1 MDIKRM
7 LCGKVARLIVI
18 LLICA
23 SLLGLGIC
31 LIKSLYIY
39 STTDFQSG
47 EYIPWVM
54 LNEETQTLDYA
65 LRIFRNDIPDG
76 FFEENVGYTEYNGI
90 TVISGTSKEII
101 DILSGFSPEIS
112 NLRFQLYCQD
122 ILVAKNTDEIP
133 ENAGSIWYGG
143 YDELSDETGKIWYA
157 GEDVSTEIIYY
168 SALNTSVNDKY
179 QQNYEVYLSL
189 TEQGNN
195 YFVGNFIWLAVV
207 LLLSVIYILQSLYVP
222 SGGKIRLSIVERIPA
237 EIMLCVDAVLVA
249 LDLYV
254 AYVVMKNLFSRDYI
268 SLINS
273 LAAGL
278 VKITSSFDYFI
289 FVQIVIV
296 VICAVI
302 LYLLI
307 LRALRAAVRRI
318 AAGKWYRNTLI
329 YRLLVLI
336 MNIKHFW
343 KWVLFCAVDFF
354 LLVLFIPSRS
364 SSMLTAFMLYNIAA
378 FLYVSYFLVRL
389 GKLQSAAERLAG
401 GEDGVRF
408 ETTGPL
414 DPVGKSAKIFNR
426 IGDSVSRAVEER
438 MKSERLRTE
447 LITNVSHDIKT
458 PLTSIISYVDLIK
471 KERPE
476 NENIRG
482 YIEVLDRQ
490 SGRLK
495 KLIED
500 LIEASKA
507 SSGVLPVN
515 AAELDVSE
523 LLRQALGEYS
533 ERFAAAGVNTVVNIP
548 DERVVV
554 FADGRHMWRIF
565 DNLSSNICKYSLAGT
580 RAYFDLKVE
589 RGEAVIL
596 FRNISSEQSGLS
608 GIDLTERFVRRD
620 SSRHTEGSG
629 LGLAIAK
636 SLAELQ
642 GASLDVSVDGD
653 LFKVTVRIKCLRVE
667 KPCNMGQSRNMEGL
681 SDLER
686 LSDLENL
693 SDLTDDNDNSSD
705 SPDADGISGSNE
717 SDNANPNTQ
726 N

>member
-23 SLLGLGIC
+23 SLLGLGMC

-90 TVISGTSKEII
+90 TMVSGVGKEII

-157 GEDVSTEIIYY
+157 GEDVSTEIIYF
-168 SALNTSVNDKY
+168 SVQNTSVNDKY

-195 YFVGNFIWLAVV
+195 YFIGNFIWLAVV
-207 LLLSVIYILQSLYVP
+207 LMLSVVYVLQSLYVP

-254 AYVVMKNLFSRDYI
+254 AYVVMKNLFSRDYV

-289 FVQIVIV
+289 FIQIVIV
-296 VICAVI
+296 VICMVI

-307 LRALRAAVRRI
+307 LRTLRAAVRRI

-378 FLYVSYFLVRL
+378 FLYISYFLIRL
-389 GKLQSAAERLAG
+389 GKLQGAAERLAG

-408 ETTGPL
+408 DTTGPL

-471 KERPE
+471 KEQPE

-515 AAELDVSE
+515 AAELDVAE

-533 ERFAAAGVNTVVNIP
+533 ERFAAAGVTPVVNIP
-548 DERVVV
+548 DERVII

-580 RAYFDLKVE
+580 RAYFDLVTE
-589 RGEAVIL
+589 RGEAVMT
-596 FRNISSEQSGLS
+596 FRNISSEQSELS

-642 GASLDVSVDGD
+642 GASLEVSVDGD

-667 KPCNMGQSRNMEGL
+667 KPSGL
-681 SDLER
+681 PELVGD
-686 LSDLENL
+686 NK
-693 SDLTDDNDNSSD
+693 LTDDNDNSSD
-705 SPDADGISGSNE
+705 SPDVDGISGSNE

>member
-133 ENAGSIWYGG
+133 ETVCSIWYGG
-143 YDELSDETGKIWYA
+143 YDELSDDTGKIWYA

-471 KERPE
+471 KEQPE

-533 ERFAAAGVNTVVNIP
+533 ERFAAAGVTPVVNIP
-548 DERVVV
+548 DERVII

-580 RAYFDLKVE
+580 RAYFDLVTE

-596 FRNISSEQSGLS
+596 FRNISSEQSELS
-608 GIDLTERFVRRD
+608 GLDLTERFVRRD

-642 GASLDVSVDGD
+642 GASLEVSVDGD
-653 LFKVTVRIKCLRVE
+653 LFKVTLKIKCLRVE
-667 KPCNMGQSRNMEGL
+667 KPSGL
-681 SDLER
+681 PELVGD
-686 LSDLENL
+686 NK
-693 SDLTDDNDNSSD
+693 LTDDNGNSSD

>member
-39 STTDFQSG
+39 STTDYQSG

-54 LNEETQTLDYA
+54 LNEETLTLDYA

-133 ENAGSIWYGG
+133 ETVCSIWYGG
-143 YDELSDETGKIWYA
+143 YDELSDDTGKIWYA

-254 AYVVMKNLFSRDYI
+254 AYVVITNLFSRDYV

-289 FVQIVIV
+289 FIQIVIV

-307 LRALRAAVRRI
+307 LRTLRAAVRRI
-318 AAGKWYRNTLI
+318 AAGKWYRNTLV

-354 LLVLFIPSRS
+354 LLVVLIPSRS

-471 KERPE
+471 KEQPE

-533 ERFAAAGVNTVVNIP
+533 ERFAAAGVTPVVNIP
-548 DERVVV
+548 DERVII

-589 RGEAVIL
+589 RGEAVMT
-596 FRNISSEQSGLS
+596 FRNISSEQSELS

-642 GASLDVSVDGD
+642 GASLEVSVDGD

-667 KPCNMGQSRNMEGL
+667 KPSGL
-681 SDLER
+681 PELVGD
-686 LSDLENL
+686 NK
-693 SDLTDDNDNSSD
+693 LTDDNDNSSD
-705 SPDADGISGSNE
+705 SPDADGISDSNE

>member
-23 SLLGLGIC
+23 SLLGLVIC

-39 STTDFQSG
+39 STTDYRSG
-47 EYIPWVM
+47 KYKPWIM
-54 LNEETQTLDYA
+54 LNEDTSTLDYA
-65 LRIFRNDIPDG
+65 LRIFKNDIPDG

-133 ENAGSIWYGG
+133 ETVCSIWYGG
-143 YDELSDETGKIWYA
+143 YDELSDDTGKIWYA

-254 AYVVMKNLFSRDYI
+254 AYVVITNLFSRDYV

-289 FVQIVIV
+289 FIQIVIV
-296 VICAVI
+296 VICMVI

-307 LRALRAAVRRI
+307 LRTLRAALRRI
-318 AAGKWYRNTLI
+318 AAWKWYRNTLI

-414 DPVGKSAKIFNR
+414 DPIGKSAKIFNR

-471 KERPE
+471 KEQPE

-548 DERVVV
+548 DERVII

-596 FRNISSEQSGLS
+596 FRNISSEQSELS

-642 GASLDVSVDGD
+642 GASLEVSVDGD

-667 KPCNMGQSRNMEGL
+667 KPSGL
-681 SDLER
+681 PELVGD
-686 LSDLENL
+686 NK
-693 SDLTDDNDNSSD
+693 LTDDNDNSSD
-705 SPDADGISGSNE
+705 SPDADSISGSNE

>member
-7 LCGKVARLIVI
+7 LCGKVARLIII

-133 ENAGSIWYGG
+133 ETVCSIWYKG
-143 YDELSDETGKIWYA
+143 YDELSDDTGKIWYA

-195 YFVGNFIWLAVV
+195 YFIGNFIWLAGV
-207 LLLSVIYILQSLYVP
+207 LMLSVVYILQSLYVP

-254 AYVVMKNLFSRDYI
+254 AYVVITNLFSRDYV

-307 LRALRAAVRRI
+307 LRTLRAAVRRI
-318 AAGKWYRNTLI
+318 AAGKWYRNTLV

-354 LLVLFIPSRS
+354 LLVLSIPSRS

-378 FLYVSYFLVRL
+378 FLYVSYFLVCL
-389 GKLQSAAERLAG
+389 GKLQGAAERLAN

-414 DPVGKSAKIFNR
+414 DPVGKSVKIFNR

-471 KERPE
+471 KEQPE

-515 AAELDVSE
+515 GAELDVAE

-548 DERVVV
+548 DERVII

-596 FRNISSEQSGLS
+596 FRNISSEQSELS

-642 GASLDVSVDGD
+642 GASLEVSVDGD

-667 KPCNMGQSRNMEGL
+667 KPSGL
-681 SDLER
+681 PE
-686 LSDLENL
+686 
-693 SDLTDDNDNSSD
+693 LTGDNGNSSD
-705 SPDADGISGSNE
+705 SPDADGISDSNE

>member
-23 SLLGLGIC
+23 SLLGLVIC

-39 STTDFQSG
+39 STTDYRSG
-47 EYIPWVM
+47 EYKPWIM
-54 LNEETQTLDYA
+54 LNEDTSTLDYA
-65 LRIFRNDIPDG
+65 LRIFKNDIPDG

-90 TVISGTSKEII
+90 TMVSGVGKEII

-254 AYVVMKNLFSRDYI
+254 AYVVITNLFSRDYV

-289 FVQIVIV
+289 FIQIVIV
-296 VICAVI
+296 VICMVI

-307 LRALRAAVRRI
+307 LRTLRAAVRRI
-318 AAGKWYRNTLI
+318 AAGKWYRNTLVW
-329 YRLLVLI
+329 RLLVLI

-354 LLVLFIPSRS
+354 LLVLFIQSRS

-389 GKLQSAAERLAG
+389 GKLQGAAERLAG

-438 MKSERLRTE
+438 IKSERLRTE

-471 KERPE
+471 KEQPE

-515 AAELDVSE
+515 AAELDVAE

-533 ERFAAAGVNTVVNIP
+533 ERFATAGVTPVVNIP
-548 DERVVV
+548 DERVII

-589 RGEAVIL
+589 RGEAVMT
-596 FRNISSEQSGLS
+596 FRNISSEQSELS
-608 GIDLTERFVRRD
+608 GIDLTERFVQRD

-642 GASLDVSVDGD
+642 GASLEVSVDGD
-653 LFKVTVRIKCLRVE
+653 LFKVTLKIKCLRVE
-667 KPCNMGQSRNMEGL
+667 KPSGL
-681 SDLER
+681 PELVGD
-686 LSDLENL
+686 NK
-693 SDLTDDNDNSSD
+693 LTDDNDNSSD

-717 SDNANPNTQ
+717 SDNINPNTQ

>member
-23 SLLGLGIC
+23 SLLGLVIC

-39 STTDFQSG
+39 STTDYRSG
-47 EYIPWVM
+47 EYKPWIM
-54 LNEETQTLDYA
+54 LNEDTSTLDYA
-65 LRIFRNDIPDG
+65 LRIFKNDIPDG

-90 TVISGTSKEII
+90 TMVSGVGKEII

-157 GEDVSTEIIYY
+157 GEDVSTEIIYF
-168 SALNTSVNDKY
+168 SVQNTSVNDKY

-195 YFVGNFIWLAVV
+195 YFIGNFIWLAVV
-207 LLLSVIYILQSLYVP
+207 LMLSVVYVLQSLYVP

-254 AYVVMKNLFSRDYI
+254 AYVVISNLFSRDYV

-289 FVQIVIV
+289 FIQIVIV
-296 VICAVI
+296 VICMVI

-307 LRALRAAVRRI
+307 LRTLRAAVRRI

-378 FLYVSYFLVRL
+378 FLYVSYFLIRL

-471 KERPE
+471 KERSE

-515 AAELDVSE
+515 AAELDVAE

-589 RGEAVIL
+589 NGEAVMI
-596 FRNISSEQSGLS
+596 FRNISSEQSELS
-608 GIDLTERFVRRD
+608 GLDLTERFVRRD

-642 GASLDVSVDGD
+642 GASLEVSVDGD
-653 LFKVTVRIKCLRVE
+653 LFKVTLKIKCLRVE
-667 KPCNMGQSRNMEGL
+667 QPSGL
-681 SDLER
+681 PELVGD
-686 LSDLENL
+686 NK
-693 SDLTDDNDNSSD
+693 LTDDNDNSSD
-705 SPDADGISGSNE
+705 SQDADGISGSNE

>member
-23 SLLGLGIC
+23 SLLGLVIC

-39 STTDFQSG
+39 STTDYRSG
-47 EYIPWVM
+47 EYKPWIM
-54 LNEETQTLDYA
+54 LNEDTSTLDYA
-65 LRIFRNDIPDG
+65 LRIFKNDIPDG

-90 TVISGTSKEII
+90 TMVSGVGKEII

-157 GEDVSTEIIYY
+157 GEDVSTEIIYF
-168 SALNTSVNDKY
+168 SVQNTSVNDKY

-195 YFVGNFIWLAVV
+195 YFIGNFIWLAVV
-207 LLLSVIYILQSLYVP
+207 LMLSVVYVLQSLYVP

-254 AYVVMKNLFSRDYI
+254 AYVVISNLFSRDYV

-289 FVQIVIV
+289 FIQIVIV
-296 VICAVI
+296 VICMVI

-307 LRALRAAVRRI
+307 LRTLRAAVRRI
-318 AAGKWYRNTLI
+318 AAGKWYRNTLV

-354 LLVLFIPSRS
+354 LLVVLIPSRS
-364 SSMLTAFMLYNIAA
+364 SMMLVLFMLYNIAA
-378 FLYVSYFLVRL
+378 FLYVSYFLIRL
-389 GKLQSAAERLAG
+389 GKLQDAAERLAG

-408 ETTGPL
+408 DTTGPL

-426 IGDSVSRAVEER
+426 IGDSVSRAVEGR

-471 KERPE
+471 KEQPE

-533 ERFAAAGVNTVVNIP
+533 ERFAAAGVTPVVNLP
-548 DERVVV
+548 DERVII

-589 RGEAVIL
+589 RGEAVMI
-596 FRNISSEQSGLS
+596 FRNISSEQSELS
-608 GIDLTERFVRRD
+608 GLDLTERFVRRD

-642 GASLDVSVDGD
+642 GASLEVSVDGD
-653 LFKVTVRIKCLRVE
+653 LFKVTLKIKCLRVE
-667 KPCNMGQSRNMEGL
+667 QPSGL
-681 SDLER
+681 PELVGD
-686 LSDLENL
+686 NK
-693 SDLTDDNDNSSD
+693 LTDDNDNSSD
-705 SPDADGISGSNE
+705 SQDADGISGSNE

>member
-23 SLLGLGIC
+23 SLLGLGMC

-90 TVISGTSKEII
+90 TVVSGTSKEII

-133 ENAGSIWYGG
+133 ETVSSIWYKG
-143 YDELSDETGKIWYA
+143 YDELSDDTGKIWYA

-207 LLLSVIYILQSLYVP
+207 LLLSVVYVLQSLYVP
-222 SGGKIRLSIVERIPA
+222 SGEKIKLSIVERIPA

-254 AYVVMKNLFSRDYI
+254 AYVVITNLFSRDYV

-307 LRALRAAVRRI
+307 LHTIRAAVRRI
-318 AAGKWYRNTLI
+318 AAGKWYRNTLV

-354 LLVLFIPSRS
+354 LLVLFITSRS
-364 SSMLTAFMLYNIAA
+364 SSMLTAFMLYNIIA
-378 FLYVSYFLVRL
+378 FLYVSYFLIRL
-389 GKLQSAAERLAG
+389 GKLSDAAERLAG

-408 ETTGPL
+408 DTTGPL

-471 KERPE
+471 KEQPE

-533 ERFAAAGVNTVVNIP
+533 ERFAAAGVTPVVNIP
-548 DERVVV
+548 DERVII

-580 RAYFDLKVE
+580 RAYFDLVTE
-589 RGEAVIL
+589 RGEAVII
-596 FRNISSEQSGLS
+596 FRNISSEQSELS

-642 GASLDVSVDGD
+642 GASLEVSVDGD

-667 KPCNMGQSRNMEGL
+667 KSSGL
-681 SDLER
+681 PELVG
-686 LSDLENL
+686 
-693 SDLTDDNDNSSD
+693 DNGNSSD
-705 SPDADGISGSNE
+705 SPDADCISDSNE
-717 SDNANPNTQ
+717 SDNINPNTQ

>member
-23 SLLGLGIC
+23 SLLGLGMC

-122 ILVAKNTDEIP
+122 ILVAKNTDEVP
-133 ENAGSIWYGG
+133 ETVCSIWYKG
-143 YDELSDETGKIWYA
+143 YDELSDDTGKIWYA
-157 GEDVSTEIIYY
+157 GEDVSTEIIYF
-168 SALNTSVNDKY
+168 SVQNTSVNDKY

-254 AYVVMKNLFSRDYI
+254 AYVVITNLFSRDYV

-289 FVQIVIV
+289 FIQIVIV

-307 LRALRAAVRRI
+307 LRTLRAAVRRI
-318 AAGKWYRNTLI
+318 AAGKWYRNTLVW
-329 YRLLVLI
+329 RLLVLI

-354 LLVLFIPSRS
+354 LLVLSIPSRS

-447 LITNVSHDIKT
+447 LITKVSHDIKT

-471 KERPE
+471 KEQPE

-548 DERVVV
+548 DERVII

-565 DNLSSNICKYSLAGT
+565 DNLSSNICKYSLTGT
-580 RAYFDLKVE
+580 RAYFDLVAE
-589 RGEAVIL
+589 RGEAVMT

-642 GASLDVSVDGD
+642 GASLEVSVDGD

-667 KPCNMGQSRNMEGL
+667 KPSGL
-681 SDLER
+681 PELVG
-686 LSDLENL
+686 
-693 SDLTDDNDNSSD
+693 DNGNSSD
-705 SPDADGISGSNE
+705 SPDTNGISDSNQ
-717 SDNANPNTQ
+717 SDNINPNTQ

>member
-23 SLLGLGIC
+23 SLLGLVIC

-39 STTDFQSG
+39 STTDYRSG
-47 EYIPWVM
+47 KYKPWIM
-54 LNEETQTLDYA
+54 LNEDTSTLDYA
-65 LRIFRNDIPDG
+65 LRIFKNDIPDG

-133 ENAGSIWYGG
+133 ETVCSIWYGG
-143 YDELSDETGKIWYA
+143 YDELSDDTGKIWYA

-254 AYVVMKNLFSRDYI
+254 AYVVITNLFSRDYV

-289 FVQIVIV
+289 FIQIVIV
-296 VICAVI
+296 VICMVI

-307 LRALRAAVRRI
+307 LRTLRAAVRRI

-414 DPVGKSAKIFNR
+414 DPIGKSAKIFNR

-471 KERPE
+471 KEQPE

-548 DERVVV
+548 DERVII

-596 FRNISSEQSGLS
+596 FRNISSEQSELS

-642 GASLDVSVDGD
+642 GASLEVSVDGD

-667 KPCNMGQSRNMEGL
+667 KPSGL
-681 SDLER
+681 PELVGD
-686 LSDLENL
+686 NK
-693 SDLTDDNDNSSD
+693 LTDDNDNSSD
-705 SPDADGISGSNE
+705 SPDADSISGSNE

>member
-23 SLLGLGIC
+23 SLLGLGMC

-39 STTDFQSG
+39 STTDYQSG

-133 ENAGSIWYGG
+133 ETVCSIWYGG
-143 YDELSDETGKIWYA
+143 YDELSDDTGKIWYA

-249 LDLYV
+249 LDFYV
-254 AYVVMKNLFSRDYI
+254 AYVVITNLFSRDYV

-307 LRALRAAVRRI
+307 LRTLRAAVRRI
-318 AAGKWYRNTLI
+318 AAGKWYRNTLVW
-329 YRLLVLI
+329 RLLVLI

-378 FLYVSYFLVRL
+378 FLYVSYFLIRL
-389 GKLQSAAERLAG
+389 GKLQSAAERLAD

-471 KERPE
+471 KEQPE
-476 NENIRG
+476 NKNIRG

-548 DERVVV
+548 DERVII

-589 RGEAVIL
+589 NGEAVMT
-596 FRNISSEQSGLS
+596 FRNISSEQSELS

-642 GASLDVSVDGD
+642 GASLEVSVDGD

-667 KPCNMGQSRNMEGL
+667 KPSGL
-681 SDLER
+681 PELVGD
-686 LSDLENL
+686 NK
-693 SDLTDDNDNSSD
+693 LTDDNDNSSD
-705 SPDADGISGSNE
+705 SPDVDGISGSNE

>member
-23 SLLGLGIC
+23 SLLGLVIC

-39 STTDFQSG
+39 STTDYRSG
-47 EYIPWVM
+47 EYKPWIM
-54 LNEETQTLDYA
+54 LNEDTSTLDYA
-65 LRIFRNDIPDG
+65 LRIFKNDIPDG

-133 ENAGSIWYGG
+133 ETVCSIWYGG
-143 YDELSDETGKIWYA
+143 YDELSDDTGKIWYA

-254 AYVVMKNLFSRDYI
+254 AYVVITNLFSRDYV

-307 LRALRAAVRRI
+307 LRTLRAAVRRI
-318 AAGKWYRNTLI
+318 AAGKWYRNTLVW
-329 YRLLVLI
+329 RLLVLI

-378 FLYVSYFLVRL
+378 FLYVSYFLIRL
-389 GKLQSAAERLAG
+389 GKLQSAAERLAN

-471 KERPE
+471 KEQPE

-548 DERVVV
+548 DERVII

-589 RGEAVIL
+589 RGEAVMT
-596 FRNISSEQSGLS
+596 FRNISSEQSELS

-642 GASLDVSVDGD
+642 GASLEVSVDGD

-667 KPCNMGQSRNMEGL
+667 RPSGL
-681 SDLER
+681 PELVGDS
-686 LSDLENL
+686 N
-693 SDLTDDNDNSSD
+693 NKSD
-705 SPDADGISGSNE
+705 STDADGISDSNE
-717 SDNANPNTQ
+717 SDNTEPNTQ

>member
-133 ENAGSIWYGG
+133 ETVCSIWYGG
-143 YDELSDETGKIWYA
+143 YDELSDDTGKIWYA

-168 SALNTSVNDKY
+168 SAQNTSVNDKY

-207 LLLSVIYILQSLYVP
+207 LMLSVIYVLQSLYVP

-249 LDLYV
+249 LDFYV
-254 AYVVMKNLFSRDYI
+254 AYVVITNLFSRDYV

-289 FVQIVIV
+289 FIQIVIV
-296 VICAVI
+296 VICMVI

-307 LRALRAAVRRI
+307 LRTLRAAVRRI
-318 AAGKWYRNTLI
+318 AAGKWYRNTLVW
-329 YRLLVLI
+329 RLLVLI

-364 SSMLTAFMLYNIAA
+364 SMMLTAFMLYNIAA
-378 FLYVSYFLVRL
+378 FLYISYFLVRL

-408 ETTGPL
+408 DTTGPL
-414 DPVGKSAKIFNR
+414 DPIGKSAKIFNR

-471 KERPE
+471 KEQPE

-515 AAELDVSE
+515 AAELDIAE

-533 ERFAAAGVNTVVNIP
+533 ERFESASVTAVVNIP

-589 RGEAVIL
+589 NGEAVMI
-596 FRNISSEQSGLS
+596 FRNISSEQSELS
-608 GIDLTERFVRRD
+608 GLDLTERFVRRD

-667 KPCNMGQSRNMEGL
+667 KPSSLPELVG
-681 SDLER
+681 
-686 LSDLENL
+686 ENG
-693 SDLTDDNDNSSD
+693 NSSD
-705 SPDADGISGSNE
+705 SPDTNGISDSNQ
-717 SDNANPNTQ
+717 SDNINPNTQ

>member
-1 MDIKRM
+1 MDIKQM

-133 ENAGSIWYGG
+133 ETVCSIWYKG
-143 YDELSDETGKIWYA
+143 YDELSDDTGKIWYA

-254 AYVVMKNLFSRDYI
+254 AYVVITNLFSRDYV

-289 FVQIVIV
+289 FIQIVIV
-296 VICAVI
+296 VICMVI

-307 LRALRAAVRRI
+307 LRTLRAAVRRI
-318 AAGKWYRNTLI
+318 AAGKWYRNTLVW
-329 YRLLVLI
+329 RLLVLI

-378 FLYVSYFLVRL
+378 FLYISYFLVRL
-389 GKLQSAAERLAG
+389 GKLQGAAERLAD

-408 ETTGPL
+408 DTTGPL

-471 KERPE
+471 KERSE

-515 AAELDVSE
+515 AAELDVAE

-589 RGEAVIL
+589 NGEAVMI
-596 FRNISSEQSGLS
+596 FRNISSEQSELS
-608 GIDLTERFVRRD
+608 GLDLTERFVRRD

-667 KPCNMGQSRNMEGL
+667 KPSGL
-681 SDLER
+681 PELVGD
-686 LSDLENL
+686 NK
-693 SDLTDDNDNSSD
+693 LTDDNDNSSD
-705 SPDADGISGSNE
+705 SPDVDGISGSNE

>member
-23 SLLGLGIC
+23 SLLGLVIC

-39 STTDFQSG
+39 STTDYRSG
-47 EYIPWVM
+47 EYKPWIM
-54 LNEETQTLDYA
+54 LNEDTSTLDYA
-65 LRIFRNDIPDG
+65 LRIFKNDIPDG

-90 TVISGTSKEII
+90 TMVSGVGKEII

-157 GEDVSTEIIYY
+157 GEDVSTEIIYF
-168 SALNTSVNDKY
+168 SVQNTSVNDKY

-249 LDLYV
+249 LDFYV
-254 AYVVMKNLFSRDYI
+254 AYVVITNLFSRDYV

-289 FVQIVIV
+289 FIQIVIV
-296 VICAVI
+296 VICMVI

-307 LRALRAAVRRI
+307 LRTLRAAVRRI
-318 AAGKWYRNTLI
+318 AAGKWYRNTLVW
-329 YRLLVLI
+329 RLLVLI

-354 LLVLFIPSRS
+354 LLILFIQSRS
-364 SSMLTAFMLYNIAA
+364 SSMLTAFMLYNIIA
-378 FLYVSYFLVRL
+378 FLYVSYFLIRL
-389 GKLQSAAERLAG
+389 GKLSDAAERLAG

-471 KERPE
+471 KERSE

-515 AAELDVSE
+515 AAELDVAE

-533 ERFAAAGVNTVVNIP
+533 ERFAAAGVTPVVNIP
-548 DERVVV
+548 DERVII

-589 RGEAVIL
+589 RGEAVMT
-596 FRNISSEQSGLS
+596 FRNISSEQSELS

-642 GASLDVSVDGD
+642 GASLEVSVDGD

-667 KPCNMGQSRNMEGL
+667 KPSGL
-681 SDLER
+681 PELV
-686 LSDLENL
+686 
-693 SDLTDDNDNSSD
+693 SD
-705 SPDADGISGSNE
+705 SNNKSDSTDADGISDSNE
-717 SDNANPNTQ
+717 SDNTEPNTQ

>member
-23 SLLGLGIC
+23 SLLGLGMC

-90 TVISGTSKEII
+90 TMVSGVGKEII

-157 GEDVSTEIIYY
+157 GEDVSTEIIYF
-168 SALNTSVNDKY
+168 SVQNTSVNDKY

-195 YFVGNFIWLAVV
+195 YFIGNFIWLAVV
-207 LLLSVIYILQSLYVP
+207 LMLSVVYVLQSLYVP

-254 AYVVMKNLFSRDYI
+254 AYVVMKNLFSRDYV

-289 FVQIVIV
+289 FIQIVIV
-296 VICAVI
+296 VICMVI

-307 LRALRAAVRRI
+307 LRTLRAAVRRI

-378 FLYVSYFLVRL
+378 FLYISYFLIRL
-389 GKLQSAAERLAG
+389 GKLQGAAERLAG

-408 ETTGPL
+408 DTTGPL

-471 KERPE
+471 KEQPE

-500 LIEASKA
+500 
-507 SSGVLPVN
+507 
-515 AAELDVSE
+515 
-523 LLRQALGEYS
+523 
-533 ERFAAAGVNTVVNIP
+533 
-548 DERVVV
+548 
-554 FADGRHMWRIF
+554 
-565 DNLSSNICKYSLAGT
+565 
-580 RAYFDLKVE
+580 
-589 RGEAVIL
+589 
-596 FRNISSEQSGLS
+596 
-608 GIDLTERFVRRD
+608 
-620 SSRHTEGSG
+620 
-629 LGLAIAK
+629 
-636 SLAELQ
+636 
-642 GASLDVSVDGD
+642 
-653 LFKVTVRIKCLRVE
+653 
-667 KPCNMGQSRNMEGL
+667 
-681 SDLER
+681 
-686 LSDLENL
+686 
-693 SDLTDDNDNSSD
+693 
-705 SPDADGISGSNE
+705 
-717 SDNANPNTQ
+717 
-726 N
+726 

>member
-23 SLLGLGIC
+23 SLLGLGMC

-39 STTDFQSG
+39 STTDYQSG
-47 EYIPWVM
+47 EYMPWIM
-54 LNEETQTLDYA
+54 LNEEIQTLDYA

-157 GEDVSTEIIYY
+157 GEDVSTEIIYF
-168 SALNTSVNDKY
+168 SVQNTSVNDKY

-195 YFVGNFIWLAVV
+195 YFIGNFIWLAVV
-207 LLLSVIYILQSLYVP
+207 LMLSVVYVLQSLYVP

-254 AYVVMKNLFSRDYI
+254 AYVVMKNLFSRDYV

-307 LRALRAAVRRI
+307 LRTLRAAVRRI

-533 ERFAAAGVNTVVNIP
+533 ERFESASVTAVVNIP

-589 RGEAVIL
+589 NGEAVMI
-596 FRNISSEQSGLS
+596 FRNISSEQSELS
-608 GIDLTERFVRRD
+608 GLDLTERFVRRD

-642 GASLDVSVDGD
+642 SASLEVSVDGD

-667 KPCNMGQSRNMEGL
+667 KPSGL
-681 SDLER
+681 PELVGD
-686 LSDLENL
+686 NK
-693 SDLTDDNDNSSD
+693 LTGDNGNSSD
-705 SPDADGISGSNE
+705 SPDADCISGSNE
-717 SDNANPNTQ
+717 SDNINPNTQ

>member
-1 MDIKRM
+1 M
-7 LCGKVARLIVI
+7 
-18 LLICA
+18 
-23 SLLGLGIC
+23 
-31 LIKSLYIY
+31 
-39 STTDFQSG
+39 
-47 EYIPWVM
+47 
-54 LNEETQTLDYA
+54 
-65 LRIFRNDIPDG
+65 
-76 FFEENVGYTEYNGI
+76 
-90 TVISGTSKEII
+90 
-101 DILSGFSPEIS
+101 
-112 NLRFQLYCQD
+112 
-122 ILVAKNTDEIP
+122 
-133 ENAGSIWYGG
+133 
-143 YDELSDETGKIWYA
+143 
-157 GEDVSTEIIYY
+157 
-168 SALNTSVNDKY
+168 
-179 QQNYEVYLSL
+179 
-189 TEQGNN
+189 
-195 YFVGNFIWLAVV
+195 
-207 LLLSVIYILQSLYVP
+207 
-222 SGGKIRLSIVERIPA
+222 
-237 EIMLCVDAVLVA
+237 
-249 LDLYV
+249 
-254 AYVVMKNLFSRDYI
+254 
-268 SLINS
+268 
-273 LAAGL
+273 
-278 VKITSSFDYFI
+278 
-289 FVQIVIV
+289 
-296 VICAVI
+296 VI

-307 LRALRAAVRRI
+307 LRTLRAAVRRI

-414 DPVGKSAKIFNR
+414 DPIGKSAKIFNR

-471 KERPE
+471 KEQPE

-548 DERVVV
+548 DERVII

-596 FRNISSEQSGLS
+596 FRNISSEQSELS

-642 GASLDVSVDGD
+642 GASLEVSVDGD

-667 KPCNMGQSRNMEGL
+667 KPSGL
-681 SDLER
+681 PELVGD
-686 LSDLENL
+686 NK
-693 SDLTDDNDNSSD
+693 LTDDNDNSSD
-705 SPDADGISGSNE
+705 SPDADSISGSNE

>member
-39 STTDFQSG
+39 STTDYQSG

-133 ENAGSIWYGG
+133 ETVCSIWYKG
-143 YDELSDETGKIWYA
+143 YDELSDDTGKIWYA

-254 AYVVMKNLFSRDYI
+254 AYVVITNLFSRDYI

-289 FVQIVIV
+289 FIQIVIV
-296 VICAVI
+296 VICMVI

-307 LRALRAAVRRI
+307 LRTLRAAVRRI
-318 AAGKWYRNTLI
+318 AAGKWYRNTLV

-354 LLVLFIPSRS
+354 LLVLFIQSRS

-378 FLYVSYFLVRL
+378 FLYVSYFLIRL
-389 GKLQSAAERLAG
+389 DKLQGAAERLAG

-533 ERFAAAGVNTVVNIP
+533 ERFAAAGVTPVVNIP
-548 DERVVV
+548 DERVII

-589 RGEAVIL
+589 RGEAVMT
-596 FRNISSEQSGLS
+596 FRNISSEQSELS

-642 GASLDVSVDGD
+642 GASLEVSVDGD

-667 KPCNMGQSRNMEGL
+667 KPSGL
-681 SDLER
+681 PELVGD
-686 LSDLENL
+686 NK
-693 SDLTDDNDNSSD
+693 LTDDNDNSSGT
-705 SPDADGISGSNE
+705 PDADGISGSNE
-717 SDNANPNTQ
+717 SDNTEPNTQ